1 MCFHDMLRCSLQV
14 LVTLTLLQLIWR
26 NDAVPLGR
34 SNNKKRKGTIY
45 ISKYVSAMKD
55 AQRFVQI
62 SPERLLQTASKTR
75 TRSASKEQK
84 GKNKN
89 KHRETPSRDA
99 PQWYRRTYITATR
112 SATRSNR
119 SRRLRRRK
127 RHTRI
132 NHEMLYISRTPTNER
147 LFKAANQYNY
157 YLRIHDDGTVDGTL
171 LENDPR
177 SKYNLFVLFTF
188 RYCFIIYLTD
198 WILFQ
203 SKDILREGYSS
214 LEISLFR
221 GTYVWNRILC
231 RALNVQLHVLKLIVF
246 SIFKGSIL
254 DHVKFFRY
262 FLS

>member
-1 MCFHDMLRCSLQV
+1 
-14 LVTLTLLQLIWR
+14 LTLLQLIWR

-177 SKYNLFVLFTF
+177 TLLKFESHAAS
-188 RYCFIIYLTD
+188 IIRIKGVKSGRYLTMD
-198 WILFQ
+198 QKGIPKAVFNPNLWN
-203 SKDILREGYSS
+203 
-214 LEISLFR
+214 SLFR
-221 GTYVWNRILC
+221 WTQEENHWETLASYRYYFEKKYDMLVGITKVG
-231 RALNVQLHVLKLIVF
+231 Q
-246 SIFKGSIL
+246 
-254 DHVKFFRY
+254 VKKPWKAAPGQHATQFICIKQ
-262 FLS
+262 SH